1 VPKVWVFFYGSYMN
15 RDVLG
20 EVGIRLEEVEVA
32 RVAGWDIMIKPRAN
46 LVPSE
51 TSAVHGILTRAT
63 HDELTKLY
71 AHAKDVLGEVYLPE
85 AVIAETRLGSFRAA
99 LCYVAAT
106 MEPQPPDAA
115 YVDRIIDGA
124 CEHGLP
130 ADYVARLE
138 AFRPVPRPV

>member
-1 VPKVWVFFYGSYMN
+1 MPKVWVFFYGSYMN
-15 RDVLG
+15 REVLG

-32 RVAGWDIMIKPRAN
+32 RVAGWDIVIKPRAN

-63 HDELTKLY
+63 HDELTRLY

-99 LCYVAAT
+99 HR
-106 MEPQPPDAA
+106 PP
-115 YVDRIIDGA
+115 VTG
-124 CEHGLP
+124 
-130 ADYVARLE
+130 
-138 AFRPVPRPV
+138 